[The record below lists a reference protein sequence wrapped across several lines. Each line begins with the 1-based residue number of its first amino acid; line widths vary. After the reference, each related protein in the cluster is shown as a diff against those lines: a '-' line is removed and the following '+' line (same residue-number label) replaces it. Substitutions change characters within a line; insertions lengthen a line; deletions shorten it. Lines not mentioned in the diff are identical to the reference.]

1 MNIPLQDKARYIMV
15 GGFLGAGKTTA
26 IAELARRLSESG
38 VRVGLISNDQSTGLV
53 DTGVLRARGFSV
65 EEIAGGC
72 FCCRFDSLLDAS
84 EKLSQEVAPDVF
96 LAEPVGSCTDLVA
109 TVSYPLRRIYGDR
122 FTIAPLSVLVDPSR
136 AARILGLESGRP
148 FSEKVVYI
156 YTKQLEEAD
165 IIVLN
170 KCDSIDAA
178 QRDRLLETLRERYPH
193 AEVFACSSRDA
204 LGLDPWFDR
213 LLKSE
218 CGGERPT
225 MELDYERYGEGEALL
240 GWLNATIRVN
250 ASDGFVPDE
259 LLLQLANAI
268 GDRVNGAGAEI
279 AHLKMTLDAG
289 DIAGKLSAV
298 SLVRSDGIPELRDSL
313 PDEVSAGTLI
323 LNLRA
328 EADPELLRQIVESV
342 IGEIASGSTLELSI
356 EHLES
361 FKPGQPRPVHRDTV
375 ATAACGS

>member
-1 MNIPLQDKARYIMV
+1 MNTPVQDKARYIMV

-26 IAELARRLSESG
+26 IAELARRLSDNG
-38 VRVGLISNDQSTGLV
+38 LRVGLISNDQSTGLV

-84 EKLSQEVAPDVF
+84 EKLSQEVAPEVF

-170 KCDSIDAA
+170 KCDSIDATL
-178 QRDRLLETLRERYPH
+178 RERLLETLRERYPH

-213 LLKSE
+213 LLESE
-218 CGGERPT
+218 CGGDRPT

-250 ASDGFVPDE
+250 APDSFVPDE

-268 GDRVNGAGAEI
+268 GGRVTGADAEI

-289 DIAGKLSAV
+289 DIAGKLSTV
-298 SLVRSDGIPELRDSL
+298 SLVRSDGVPELRDSL

-328 EADPELLRQIVESV
+328 EADPELLQQIVESV
-342 IGEIASGSTLELSI
+342 IGETASGSTLELSI

-361 FKPGQPRPVHRDTV
+361 FKPGQPRPMHRDTV
-375 ATAACGS
+375 AAAACGS